1 MAIGTAAALIGSAA
15 IGAGGSA
22 LAAKSQKKSAQAGIN
37 AEQQMRNEELAF
49 RENQWAESKPLRD
62 IQMGIEG
69 ALAPHRGNLELMSLL
84 QGTSNA
90 MQLTPL
96 LREFAKSQVGAR
108 QNLLGQQ
115 QSLLPMIMSDL
126 NAQPGTSPLF
136 QRTLEQQTRN
146 IQSNLSPFGLSDSS
160 VAGRAIGEGTA
171 ALTAQD
177 LENMRNRRSSFFGL
191 GMQGVNPPQQMS
203 SGFGVQQAPQQ
214 SSVPF
219 GNISQYAAGSQGQ
232 FGQNLGGMMGNFGGQ
247 LAQRGFSNLFGGGT
261 GQTVGQ
267 GFNAFSAPPTQALTS
282 PTISGFLNR

>member
-1 MAIGTAAALIGSAA
+1 MAIGTTAALIGGAA
-15 IGAGGSA
+15 IGAGGSY
-22 LAAKSQKKSAQAGIN
+22 LASENAADASASAASAQERAAMMQTALQERIF
-37 AEQQMRNEELAF
+37 NETAPQRAVDYEGSRFNLDRAKGF
-49 RENQWAESKPLRD
+49 DTMLFPLRQEGIKNQLAQTQLSGSMLPFLRQD
-62 IQMGIEG
+62 IG
-69 ALAPHRGNLELMSLL
+69 
-84 QGTSNA
+84 
-90 MQLTPL
+90 
-96 LREFAKSQVGAR
+96 
-108 QNLLGQQ
+108 
-115 QSLLPMIMSDL
+115 
-126 NAQPGTSPLF
+126 AQPGTSPLF

-177 LENMRNRRSSFFGL
+177 LENMRNRRSSFFSL
-191 GMQGVNPPQQMS
+191 GIQGVNPPQQMS

-214 SSVPF
+214 GSVPF
-219 GNISQYAAGSQGQ
+219 GNISKYAADSQGQ

-282 PTISGFLNR
+282 PAISGFLNM